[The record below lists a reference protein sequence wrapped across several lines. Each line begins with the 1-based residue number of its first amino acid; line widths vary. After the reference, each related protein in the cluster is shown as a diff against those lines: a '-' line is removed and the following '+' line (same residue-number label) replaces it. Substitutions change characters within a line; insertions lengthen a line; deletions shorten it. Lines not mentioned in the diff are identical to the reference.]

1 MKKVETLEDV
11 SPFKERKNIFKIENI
26 NTGEIYTSIGRP
38 CEWSFPGDKSAP
50 LKEAEIEYIFHVK
63 DNDAKIKTIVLKN
76 GEYKITKML
85 WNRPLLGNLKVISH
99 EIEE

>member
-11 SPFKERKNIFKIENI
+11 SPFKRRKNIFKIENI

-38 CEWSFPGDKSAP
+38 YEWKIPGDDSAP
-50 LKEAEIEYIFHVK
+50 LKKAEIEYVFHVK
-63 DNDAKIKTIVLKN
+63 DNDAKIKTIVLKD
-76 GEYKITKML
+76 GKYEITKML
-85 WNRPLLGNLKVISH
+85 WNRPLLDNLKVISH